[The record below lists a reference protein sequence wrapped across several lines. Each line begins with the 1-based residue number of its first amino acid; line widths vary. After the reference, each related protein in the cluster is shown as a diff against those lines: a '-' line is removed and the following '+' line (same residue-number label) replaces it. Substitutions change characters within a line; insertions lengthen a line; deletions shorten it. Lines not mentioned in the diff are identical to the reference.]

1 MASVTGLLPTALLL
15 GSDSF
20 LAGLAIAPIVLSW
33 RARALFVV
41 LFGVCDGA
49 ATLLGAAMP
58 HSVPDPPAILPYLGG
73 VGLIVLGAR
82 HSRAWLYAM
91 PFLFGL
97 DNLAAGRAAGDAP
110 WLALGSAAMAAAG
123 LALGVIARRAA
134 IRLAAAFAA
143 S

>member
-1 MASVTGLLPTALLL
+1 MSSVTGLLLTTFLL

-20 LAGLAIAPIVLSW
+20 LAGLVIAPIVLCW

-49 ATLLGAAMP
+49 ATLLGAALP
-58 HSVPDPPAILPYLGG
+58 HSVPDPLAILLYLAA
-73 VGLIVLGAR
+73 VALIVLGAR

-97 DNLAAGRAAGDAP
+97 DNLAAGNPAADAP
-110 WLALGSAAMAAAG
+110 SLALGSAAMAAAG
-123 LALGVIARRAA
+123 LAVGAVARRAA